1 MSCTSISSLELV
13 LDGDIQEESPCKWYS
28 LSIRDSTLITNGRMS
43 WKWRADKVYIQGV
56 SMKTNKRHISSTLQS
71 SNMVGMIP
79 MAHCTGPWGIK
90 WGVIWSRDLFKSS
103 TLRGR
108 ALDWQAHGPGRHLEL
123 KKFFN
128 HGSWE
133 TVLVRFSAQAISM
146 LCHRQIKH
154 HCTKP
159 GQQWL

>member
-1 MSCTSISSLELV
+1 MPRMSCASS
-13 LDGDIQEESPCKWYS
+13 CS
-28 LSIRDSTLITNGRMS
+28 LSSMETFKKSLLANDINYLSGTQHWSQRGGWAGNGMLTRYTYRGS
-43 WKWRADKVYIQGV
+43 QWKRINGTFPPPQKAQTW
-56 SMKTNKRHISSTLQS
+56 SECSHW
-71 SNMVGMIP
+71 P
-79 MAHCTGPWGIK
+79 MGIK

-103 TLRGR
+103 TSRGR